1 MITYKAAYK
10 FVEGGVHAQ
19 VLDFPEAISCGVDL
33 EEARQMIAS
42 ALLDLAELRLEQ
54 GLPLPV
60 PDPQLFDPESDL
72 EERLHLHL
80 QASSGVRIVPEGVIV
95 P

>member
-33 EEARQMIAS
+33 VEARQMIAS
-42 ALLDLAELRLEQ
+42 ALLDLAEQRREQ
-54 GLPLPV
+54 GLPMPV
-60 PDPQLFDPESDL
+60 ANPLLSDPNSDV
-72 EERLHLHL
+72 EEPL
-80 QASSGVRIVPEGVIV
+80 IWIP
-95 P
+95 